1 MGRGRRAPL
10 AIPAKPCWAEPLA
23 GFARS
28 GKEVGKESGTER
40 SAFRLVLGEEGRVRL
55 GVSSSVRNAFA

>member
-1 MGRGRRAPL
+1 LEGLAEPSAGHSNRLRRR
-10 AIPAKPCWAEPLA
+10 EPLA

-40 SAFRLVLGEEGRVRL
+40 SAFRLVLGE
-55 GVSSSVRNAFA
+55 